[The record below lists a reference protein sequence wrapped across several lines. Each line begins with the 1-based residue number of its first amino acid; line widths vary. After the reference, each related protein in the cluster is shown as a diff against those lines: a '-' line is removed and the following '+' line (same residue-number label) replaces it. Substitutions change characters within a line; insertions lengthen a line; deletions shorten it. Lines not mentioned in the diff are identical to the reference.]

1 MDETGAKPSQEPK
14 DVPAMMKK
22 MMETMCCSGEFSPAD
37 MCRRM
42 MNSMR
47 RTSGAEAPS
56 THENVTTSD
65 ERGGG
70 VDEGSGGCC
79 GPRSRDAPKRP

>member
-1 MDETGAKPSQEPK
+1 MDETGAKASQEPK
-14 DVPAMMKK
+14 DVPTMMKE
-22 MMETMCCSGEFSPAD
+22 MMEPMCCSGEFSPAD

-42 MNSMR
+42 MGSMR

-56 THENVTTSD
+56 TRENGTKSD

-70 VDEGSGGCC
+70 EDEGSGGCC
-79 GPRSRDAPKRP
+79 GPQSRCAPKRP

>member
-1 MDETGAKPSQEPK
+1 MDERAKPSQESK
-14 DVPAMMKK
+14 DVLPMMKEL
-22 MMETMCCSGEFSPAD
+22 MEKMCCSGELSPAD

-42 MNSMR
+42 MGSMR

-56 THENVTTSD
+56 TRESGTTSD

-70 VDEGSGGCC
+70 EDVGSAGCC
-79 GPRSRDAPKRP
+79 G